1 LRLPTE
7 DDEVVAYVQTAL
19 AALDTSPRV
28 ARWRARAM
36 GGNRTDILAESPP
49 AVRFGL
55 KVPVAEM
62 RLVRDAA
69 RARDI
74 GAETMFR
81 RGFGTWMAAMT
92 ELDPGDLPYFLRGGL
107 LL

>member
-1 LRLPTE
+1 M
-7 DDEVVAYVQTAL
+7 AYVRTAL
-19 AALDTSPRV
+19 AALDASPRV

-36 GGNRTDILAESPP
+36 GGNRTDILAEASPD
-49 AVRFGL
+49 VRLGL
-55 KVPVAEM
+55 KVPVGEM
-62 RLVRDAA
+62 RIVRDVA
-69 RARDI
+69 RERGI